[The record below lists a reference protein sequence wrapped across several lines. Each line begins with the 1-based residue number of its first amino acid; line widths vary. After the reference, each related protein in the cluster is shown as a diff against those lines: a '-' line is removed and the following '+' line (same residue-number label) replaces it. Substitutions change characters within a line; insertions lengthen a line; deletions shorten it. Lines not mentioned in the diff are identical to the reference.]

1 MTHTLQKTMPA
12 DRARHRFATTRWSQV
27 IAAAG
32 VSPTADNALA
42 ELCEAYWYPVY
53 AFVRRSGHSVDDASD
68 LTQSFF
74 TRVLEKQY
82 LKEARPDRG
91 RFRSFLLASVRH
103 FLSNE
108 RDWRMT
114 LRRGGRQPH
123 VPLDF
128 GTGEHRY
135 QLEPADELTPELV
148 YERRWT
154 LAVLDKA
161 MARLSSKYEQTGRQ
175 DLFGRLTPHL
185 VGDEPASYR
194 KVADGLGVSEG
205 SLRVAVHR
213 LRKEYKT
220 TLRDVIAE
228 TVERDEDVDDELR
241 YLLRVVGRQA

>member
-1 MTHTLQKTMPA
+1 MMHTLPKTMTA
-12 DRARHRFATTRWSQV
+12 DRSRHRFATTRWSQV

-32 VSPTADNALA
+32 VSPTADIALA
-42 ELCEAYWYPVY
+42 ELCEAYWYPIY

-68 LTQSFF
+68 LTQAFF
-74 TRVLEKQY
+74 MCVLEKHY
-82 LKEARPDRG
+82 LKDARPDRG

-123 VPLDF
+123 MSLDF
-128 GTGEHRY
+128 GTGEERY
-135 QLEPADELTPELV
+135 QLELPDELTPERV

-161 MARLSSKYEQTGRQ
+161 MVRLSDKYDNAGRRE
-175 DLFGRLTPHL
+175 LFRRLKGYL

-194 KVADGLGVSEG
+194 ELADALEVSEG

-213 LRKEYKT
+213 LRKDYKT
-220 TLRDVIAE
+220 TLRDAIAE

-241 YLLRVVGRQA
+241 YLLKVVGRQA